1 MHIHY
6 CICRGVVLL
15 CMFVWAWA
23 QGLEHAHP
31 MRSPKLWAARHDA
44 RAARLFSW
52 SALRAAL
59 GLSSSSAS
67 SSSSAAAGVSVLGGG
82 GGGGGIEPA
91 AVRSH
96 VIFGLMMSALGVYAG
111 GGARWP
117 RGRGA
122 SVGGALLGLL
132 AVLGAGGAGFVL
144 GTTATLERLQLGK
157 L

>member
-1 MHIHY
+1 
-6 CICRGVVLL
+6 
-15 CMFVWAWA
+15 MFVWAWA

-67 SSSSAAAGVSVLGGG
+67 SSSSAAAGVSVVGGG

-111 GGARWP
+111 GRWP
-117 RGRGA
+117 RGAAVGR
-122 SVGGALLGLL
+122 VGGALLGLL